1 MNKEYKSSP
10 GIVNTIFT
18 VSRGFKEAYNSV
30 MTIEHSPLKNFDPI
44 VAHMMFQVLAFVWS
58 GVFAMML
65 GSFLAFGISAAFHVL
80 FISGVCI
87 TAIVFKEGN
96 RRSQPY
102 RLANYNA
109 RMNGGEHE

>member
-1 MNKEYKSSP
+1 M
-10 GIVNTIFT
+10 VNTILVIF
-18 VSRGFKEAYNSV
+18 RGFKEAYDSV

-58 GVFAMML
+58 GIFAMML

-87 TAIVFKEGN
+87 TAMVFKEGN
-96 RRSQPY
+96 RRSASY
-102 RLANYNA
+102 RMLKYNS
-109 RMNGGEHE
+109 RMMGGEHE